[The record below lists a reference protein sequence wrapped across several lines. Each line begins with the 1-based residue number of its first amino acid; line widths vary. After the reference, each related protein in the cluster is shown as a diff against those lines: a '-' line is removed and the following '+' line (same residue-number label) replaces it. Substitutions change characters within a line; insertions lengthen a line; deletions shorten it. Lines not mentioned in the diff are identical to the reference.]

1 MKQKNDHALFICAL
15 LFISILI
22 NGCAKTMPLTKES
35 KDLSLNN
42 ESIGILHLK
51 ISNNLAKSY
60 QPRVD
65 SINIIKT
72 NSGDN
77 IKFKAEK
84 PFKQVK
90 DEYNEYLFSFKLSPG
105 KYKIEEVKG
114 EAGIFSFIGHF
125 QFPINAEFNL
135 ENNVIA
141 YLGYIEMI
149 NRKRKG
155 GEMWSG
161 NLIPLLDQAV
171 TGFSGGTFDITVS
184 DNYLEDIKLFKE
196 HYPLINNYEIKHN
209 LAAKPI
215 PDK

>member
-1 MKQKNDHALFICAL
+1 MRIIIYQYSYKWLCKNYAFD
-15 LFISILI
+15 
-22 NGCAKTMPLTKES
+22 KRTKRF
-35 KDLSLNN
+35 KLKY

-105 KYKIEEVKG
+105 KYKIEEVKE
-114 EAGIFSFIGHF
+114 EAGIFPFIGYF

-141 YLGYIEMI
+141 YLGI
-149 NRKRKG
+149 
-155 GEMWSG
+155 
-161 NLIPLLDQAV
+161 
-171 TGFSGGTFDITVS
+171 
-184 DNYLEDIKLFKE
+184 
-196 HYPLINNYEIKHN
+196 
-209 LAAKPI
+209 
-215 PDK
+215 